1 MERKI
6 IGTVVGVEAK
16 DANTCFVEIECEAVE
31 DATAFQIISTDLVN
45 RKIEAVC
52 SGQ

>member
-1 MERKI
+1 MEREI

-16 DANTCFVEIECEAVE
+16 DANACFVEEV
-31 DATAFQIISTDLVN
+31 
-45 RKIEAVC
+45 VC